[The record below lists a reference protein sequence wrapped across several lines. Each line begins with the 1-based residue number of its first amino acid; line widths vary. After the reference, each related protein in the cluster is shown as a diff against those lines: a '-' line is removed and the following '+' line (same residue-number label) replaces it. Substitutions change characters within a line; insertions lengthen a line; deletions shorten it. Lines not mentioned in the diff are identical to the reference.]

1 MTAIFSLIA
10 SIITIYTI
18 LCFIDIIMTWFPGA
32 KYTKFGR
39 MLSRITDPYLRIFSK
54 LRWTHVGY
62 VDFSPIISLGILSLL
77 STIFGSVAS
86 SGRLYLGRA
95 IAEIFRSVWGLCS
108 SLLGFL
114 FVLMLIR
121 FIVILLKNNPYDY
134 NSIWGQLD
142 NFLRPLAE
150 KMAKPFYKNPNSYKY
165 CLLTALIFLIVVIL
179 LGNILCG
186 VLINLCQMIPF

>member
-1 MTAIFSLIA
+1 MASIFSLIA
-10 SIITIYTI
+10 TLITLYTI

-32 KYTKFGR
+32 KYTRFGQG
-39 MLSRITDPYLRIFSK
+39 LSKITDPYLRIFSK

-86 SGRLYLGRA
+86 SGKLHLGA
-95 IAEIFRSVWGLCS
+95 ALAEIFRSIWGLCS

-114 FVLMLIR
+114 LVLMLIR
-121 FIVILLKNNPYDY
+121 FIVILIKNNTYDY

-150 KMAKPFYKNPNSYKY
+150 KIAKPFYKNPNNYKF
-165 CLLTALIFLIVVIL
+165 CLLTALAFILIVIF
-179 LGNILCG
+179 LGNILCS
-186 VLINLCQMIPF
+186 VIMNLCLSIPF

>member
-1 MTAIFSLIA
+1 MATIFSIIA
-10 SIITIYTI
+10 SFITVYTI
-18 LCFIDIIMTWFPGA
+18 LCFINIILTWFPGA
-32 KYTKFGR
+32 KYTRFGQG
-39 MLSRITDPYLRIFSK
+39 LSKITDPYLRIFSK

-62 VDFSPIISLGILSLL
+62 VDFSPIISLGLLSLL
-77 STIFGSVAS
+77 STIFGSIAS
-86 SGRLYLGRA
+86 TGRLYFGRA
-95 IAEIFRSVWGLCS
+95 IAEIFRSIWGLCS

-114 FVLMLIR
+114 FLLMLIR

-150 KMAKPFYKNPNSYKY
+150 KMAKPFYKNQNSYKY

-179 LGNILCG
+179 LGNILCSII
-186 VLINLCQMIPF
+186 INLCNSIPF